1 MATQAQKQEF
11 IQKMWQAIL
20 NNRHRLQGL
29 FPSVII
35 VQSGFESGWGQDL
48 IAKNYHNY
56 FGFKVGKTEPVY
68 SDRWCDAN
76 GKRFFA
82 TQTPEYKNG
91 KKVYITD
98 KFRVY
103 DNMEDSLVDRNA
115 LIFSL
120 DRYKAALSAKTPL
133 EQLQAL
139 QKGEYSTSPTYA
151 NDIWKQI
158 QHDGLTRY
166 DELLQQAL
174 AEDAKKKSAKAQNK
188 PNSAAK
194 TGLEKKERKLKGWHI
209 GLIVVGS
216 LALVGGVGYLIWRN
230 WNNEK

>member
-35 VQSGFESGWGQDL
+35 AQSGFESGWGQDG
-48 IAKNYHNY
+48 IAKNHNNY
-56 FGFKVGKTEPVY
+56 FGFKVGSGRIY
-68 SDRWCDAN
+68 SDRWNEAN
-76 GKRFFA
+76 GKRSFS
-82 TQTPEYKNG
+82 TKTNEYYNG
-91 KKVYITD
+91 NKTTIKD
-98 KFRVY
+98 SFRVY

-115 LIFSL
+115 LVQTI
-120 DRYKAALSAKTPL
+120 YKSALSARTPL
-133 EQLQAL
+133 EQLTAL
-139 QKGEYSTSPTYA
+139 KNGGYSTSPTYDTELWA
-151 NDIWKQI
+151 QI
-158 QHDGLTRY
+158 KRDGLTRY

-188 PNSAAK
+188 PNSTAK

>member
-11 IQKMWQAIL
+11 IQRMWQAIL
-20 NNRHRLQGL
+20 QNRHRLQGL

-48 IAKNYHNY
+48 IARNYHNY
-56 FGFKVGKTEPVY
+56 FGFKVGTNAPVY

-76 GKRFFA
+76 GKRSFS
-82 TQTPEYKNG
+82 TKTPEYKNG
-91 KKVYITD
+91 QKVTITD
-98 KFRVY
+98 SFRVY
-103 DNMEDSLVDRNA
+103 DSMEDSLVDRNA

-120 DRYKAALSAKTPL
+120 NRYKAALSARTPL

-139 QKGEYSTSPTYA
+139 QQGGYSTSPTYA

-158 QHDGLTRY
+158 QRDGLTKY

-174 AEDAKKKSAKAQNK
+174 AEDAKKKSAKAPNK
-188 PNSAAK
+188 TNSATQ
-194 TGLEKKERKLKGWHI
+194 TGLAKKRKLKGWHI
-209 GLIVVGS
+209 GLIVLGS
-216 LALVGGVGYLIWRN
+216 LALAGTAGYVIWRN
-230 WNNEK
+230 WNEK

>member
-103 DNMEDSLVDRNA
+103 DNMEDSLIDRNA

-158 QHDGLTRY
+158 QRDGLTRY

-194 TGLEKKERKLKGWHI
+194 TGLEQKERKLKGWHI

>member
-1 MATQAQKQEF
+1 MATQSQKHEF

-20 NNRHRLQGL
+20 KNRHRLQGL

-166 DELLQQAL
+166 DELIKQAL
-174 AEDAKKKSAKAQNK
+174 AEDEKKKSTKAQNK

-230 WNNEK
+230 WNEK